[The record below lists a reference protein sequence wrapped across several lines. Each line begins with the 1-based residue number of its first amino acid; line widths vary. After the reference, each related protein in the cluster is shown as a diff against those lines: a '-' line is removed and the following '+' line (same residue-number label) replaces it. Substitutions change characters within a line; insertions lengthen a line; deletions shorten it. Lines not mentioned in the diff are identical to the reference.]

1 MQRNR
6 VEHRGGELATSG
18 RIDHDRC
25 ARDLLALA
33 QANLTWIGQSPD
45 AIVRG
50 LGDLFATLVHAN
62 LIEVRFADEG
72 MRMAI
77 PDDPAAARAQSR
89 WRRLARVEI
98 GERGELGQ
106 VVLGANRSDFPDALE
121 LAVIRAAASHAAGAV
136 QHARAASRYE
146 NTKLRLAD
154 QALRQATVARLGTR
168 FLALDSVEEIL
179 ATAVGGLRE
188 ALRVD
193 FCEVFELCDQSS
205 LVLRAGDGWP
215 GDRIGRH
222 RFDTT
227 ADCEA
232 GLALRSADPLIVVD
246 QTTEARFHVGSLP
259 SELGARCGVTVRI
272 PGRVAPLGVLGVHAR
287 GMREFTP
294 EDIYF
299 QQSVATLVGSAMVRR
314 MVVAEREALI
324 QRTTA
329 AREAA
334 ETASEAKTR
343 FLGIMSHELRTPLNA
358 IGGYVE
364 LLQAGTRGAI
374 TDDQRLDLTRI
385 ARNQRYLV
393 SLIDNALS
401 YLKLENGKVRYEIG
415 DVQVSGLVA
424 ALDDVIRPL
433 IDAKALS
440 YVRHLPPED
449 LHVSADRGKLQQIMI
464 NLLSNAVKFTE
475 TGGTLTLECSVGDE
489 TVRIHVRD
497 SGMGIPAD
505 RLHGLFEPFA
515 QVRENDG
522 LHGSGTGLGLSISRE
537 FALGMGGNLVA
548 CSEPGRGSVFTLVLP
563 RREPEPRGATTSNDR
578 RTTVERPSN

>member
-6 VEHRGGELATSG
+6 IQHRAGELATSG

-25 ARDLLALA
+25 ARDLIGLA
-33 QANLTWIGQSPD
+33 QANLTWLGQSPD

-62 LIEVRFADEG
+62 LLEARFTDDGAAFAAPSADTETS
-72 MRMAI
+72 AH
-77 PDDPAAARAQSR
+77 ARSR
-89 WRRLARVEI
+89 WRRLARVDI

-106 VVLGANRSDFPDALE
+106 VVLGANRPDFPDALE
-121 LAVIRAAASHAAGAV
+121 LAIIRAAASHAAGAV
-136 QHARAASRYE
+136 RHARTASRYE

-154 QALRQATVARLGTR
+154 QAARQSAVAGLGRR
-168 FLALDSVEEIL
+168 FLALDSVDEIL
-179 ATAVGGLRE
+179 AAAVGGLRE
-188 ALRVD
+188 TLRVD
-193 FCEVFELCDQSS
+193 FCEVFELCDDQSS
-205 LVLRAGDGWP
+205 LVLRAGEGLS
-215 GDRIGRH
+215 GEHVGRH
-222 RFDTT
+222 RLAAT

-232 GLALRSADPLIVVD
+232 GFALRAAEPLIVTD
-246 QTTEARFHVGSLP
+246 SSTETRFRVASLP
-259 SELGARCGVTVRI
+259 TGLAARCGVTVQI
-272 PGRVAPLGVLGVHAR
+272 PGRAAPLGVLGVHALSL
-287 GMREFTP
+287 REFTR
-294 EDIYF
+294 DDVYF
-299 QQSVATLVGSAMVRR
+299 QQSVATLVGSAMMQRLAVS
-314 MVVAEREALI
+314 ERESLI
-324 QRTTA
+324 ARTTA

-334 ETASEAKTR
+334 EAASEAKTK
-343 FLGIMSHELRTPLNA
+343 FLGMMSHELRTPLNA

-374 TDDQRLDLTRI
+374 TDEQRVDLTRI

-401 YLKLENGKVRYEIG
+401 YLKLENGKVRYDIA
-415 DVQVSGLVA
+415 DVQVSTLVA
-424 ALDDVIRPL
+424 SLDDVIRPL

-440 YVRHLPPED
+440 YVRHLPPTD
-449 LHVSADRGKLQQIMI
+449 LHVSADRGKLQQIII

-475 TGGTLTLECSVGDE
+475 TGGTLTLECTAGDG

-563 RREPEPRGATTSNDR
+563 RCAADPRESAASN
-578 RTTVERPSN
+578 